1 MDCDHI
7 IKELKKHSSKESV
20 KGMER
25 FGINPS
31 RSLGVA
37 IPILRKLAKQIGRNH
52 DLSLQ
57 LWSTG
62 IHEARILASMIEEY
76 DMVTERQMEEWVA
89 GFDSWDVCDQC
100 CGNLFDKTKFIRK
113 KIHEWSKRKE
123 EYVKRASFAMIA
135 WFAFHD
141 RKAKDSE
148 FIQFL
153 SIIKA
158 CSTDERKYVKKAVNW
173 ALRQIGKRNMILNKE
188 AIRISLEIQK
198 IPSTSA
204 RWIASDALRELRG
217 EAVKSRLVKK

>member
-1 MDCDHI
+1 
-7 IKELKKHSSKESV
+7 
-20 KGMER
+20 MER

-31 RSLGVA
+31 RTLGVA

-76 DMVTERQMEEWVA
+76 DMVTERQMEEWVG

-100 CGNLFDKTKFIRK
+100 CGNLFDKTKFVHK

-141 RKAKDSE
+141 RRAKDTE

-173 ALRQIGKRNMILNKE
+173 ALRQIGKRNIILNKE

-204 RWIASDALRELRG
+204 RWISSDALRELRG
-217 EAVKSRLVKK
+217 EAVKRKLNKLR